1 MSLVIATRA
10 ELIKNKRSAAFWLC
24 FIGSAFIPF
33 IFFLTYS
40 IRPDL
45 SYPRLAEEPWQV
57 HLGKGWQNFS
67 AFLLPMFVIL
77 TCSLIPQVEYKNN
90 TWKQV
95 FASPLS
101 IGDIFFSKYLSI
113 IAMVLFL
120 FVMFNIFMLL
130 AGVSANLVYS
140 KYTFL
145 HKAVDWTTLISINV
159 RSFISLL
166 AIISIQY
173 WLSLRFRNFIVP
185 IGIGL
190 GLLVTALILMPW
202 EHINKVPYAFP
213 LLSFSQAATGKRAG
227 LLATHEIYSIVYFL
241 LFSLLAFADMRFR
254 KERG

>member
-24 FIGSAFIPF
+24 LIGSAFIPV
-33 IFFLTYS
+33 IFFLGYI

-45 SYPRLAEEPWQV
+45 NYQRLAAEPWQA
-57 HLGKGWQNFS
+57 HFGRGWQNFS

-113 IAMVLFL
+113 IAMVFFL

-130 AGVSANLVYS
+130 AGVSANLFYS

-145 HKAVDWTTLISINV
+145 HKAVDWSALIRLNI

-190 GLLVTALILMPW
+190 CLLVTALILIQW
-202 EHINKVPYAFP
+202 EHINKVPYAFS
-213 LLSFSQAATGKRAG
+213 LLSFSGAGNTGF
-227 LLATHEIYSIVYFL
+227 LAKHEVYSIFYFL
-241 LFSLLAFADMRFR
+241 VFSLLAFADMRFR